1 MFVTYHLT
9 PWGRTLLTPRA
20 ESFLSLSLILTR
32 CRSVSHTL
40 SLPCNSC
47 LSLTP
52 PVLEPWESFITWSVT
67 ALLVSGVKPFV
78 LFISP
83 VPLFPCPRFTSSLS
97 ASISLPFPPHFH
109 LHAYLYKKKKK
120 TLTLFWHSIPRST
133 EGISVF
139 FACAVLTLNSQW
151 EDLQEDKPQELTC
164 ATERLLTFGFT
175 IHFKGSDH
183 KYE

>member
-120 TLTLFWHSIPRST
+120 NSDS
-133 EGISVF
+133 
-139 FACAVLTLNSQW
+139 VLTLNTTQHWRDQRFFCMCRLNTTASG
-151 EDLQEDKPQELTC
+151 KTC
-164 ATERLLTFGFT
+164 RKTSP
-175 IHFKGSDH
+175 KN
-183 KYE
+183 

>member
-139 FACAVLTLNSQW
+139 FACAVLTQQPVGRPAGRQAPRTNMCHW
-151 EDLQEDKPQELTC
+151 EAAHIWIYHP
-164 ATERLLTFGFT
+164 F
-175 IHFKGSDH
+175 
-183 KYE
+183 